1 MYRMKQNVPYGVT
14 CDQKEKGK
22 RGRLIVGNLWS
33 NQKIASL
40 SAVTGNPNE
49 RSFLDFS

>member
-1 MYRMKQNVPYGVT
+1 MYRMKQNVPYGVS

-49 RSFLDFS
+49 RSFIDFS